1 MTTIDSMK
9 DRLLSRSYRQRFLAI
24 MFLVSSFNY
33 ADRAVFAV
41 LAQPIKEDLRL
52 TDFQLGLLQGF
63 SFAILYAVLGLPIG
77 RLAERVSRV
86 WIVATATAFFS
97 LMTAACGLAGNF
109 IQLMFARIGVGVGEA
124 GFHPPT
130 SSIIGDIFPR
140 TSRASAVSL
149 IMLGTPVGTLLG
161 SFAGGFA
168 TSGWGWRAAFFVL
181 GVPGL
186 VVALL
191 VLLFVR
197 EPSRGLVDDL
207 PVTKAPPPR
216 FTVFLRTF
224 VKKRALM
231 LIFLGGTTAGF
242 GMSSIAQF
250 LAVFIAREYQTTILH
265 AALLY
270 GVIAGIYLTIGFLL
284 GSFGTDFLARRGDAR
299 WPAWGAAFGL
309 LSAPLVLALAFSIHD
324 LTIAS
329 CLLVVGGSLLFLYT
343 GPTQGMIQNMLEPQ
357 MRATGIA
364 LFFLLFTLIGSGLG
378 PPFIGFV
385 SDRFASASFTQGDYL
400 TQCAGGRAVVDILQ
414 SVQQACAD
422 AAALGVRRALLAS
435 ICIFFAS
442 GVCYLLASRTLRD
455 DLYDPEA
462 AQTK

>member
-1 MTTIDSMK
+1 MTTFESTR
-9 DRLLSRSYRQRFLAI
+9 DRLLSPGYRRRFLTI

-52 TDFQLGLLQGF
+52 TDFQLGLLQGL

-77 RLAERVSRV
+77 RLAERMSRV
-86 WIVATATAFFS
+86 RIVATATAFFS

-109 IQLMFARIGVGVGEA
+109 IQLMFARVGVGVGEA

-130 SSIIGDIFPR
+130 SSLIGDIFPR
-140 TSRASAVSL
+140 NNRASAVSL

-168 TSGWGWRAAFFVL
+168 TNGLGWRAAFFVL
-181 GVPGL
+181 GVPG
-186 VVALL
+186 VIIALL
-191 VLLFVR
+191 VLLVLR
-197 EPSRGLVDDL
+197 EPSRGLVDGL
-207 PVTKAPPPR
+207 PPTRTPPPR
-216 FTVFLRTF
+216 FTAFLRTL
-224 VKKRALM
+224 VTKRALM
-231 LIFLGGTTAGF
+231 LIFFGGTIAGF

-250 LAVFIAREYQTTILH
+250 LAVFIAREYQTTTLN

-270 GVIAGIYLTIGFLL
+270 GVIAGIYLTVGFLL

-299 WPAWGAAFGL
+299 WPAWGSAFGL
-309 LSAPLVLALAFSIHD
+309 LSAPFVLGLAFTIHD

-378 PPFIGFV
+378 PPFVGFV
-385 SDRFASASFTQGDYL
+385 SDRFASAAFAHGDYL
-400 TQCAGGRAVVDILQ
+400 TQCPGGHAAAGSLPSI
-414 SVQQACAD
+414 QQACAN
-422 AAALGVRRALLAS
+422 AAALGVREALFVS
-435 ICIFFAS
+435 VSVFFVS
-442 GVCYLLASRTLRD
+442 GICYLLASRTLRK

-462 AQTK
+462 ARTT